1 MRESEDPRPSVR
13 KARKEVRSTDG
24 TGVREQSRCRAPML
38 LGLVENDDTPVLTR
52 LDTDTDTGSVSDS
65 SDMAIAGEKQQRFPQ
80 IPTPTNRRNPKI
92 IFVNMVFLVGQGK
105 NFSTSS
111 SPTIA
116 QANQ

>member
-1 MRESEDPRPSVR
+1 
-13 KARKEVRSTDG
+13 
-24 TGVREQSRCRAPML
+24 ML
-38 LGLVENDDTPVLTR
+38 LGFVENDDTPVSTQ
-52 LDTDTDTGSVSDS
+52 LDTNTDTGSVSDS

-92 IFVNMVFLVGQGK
+92 MFVNMVFLVGQGK